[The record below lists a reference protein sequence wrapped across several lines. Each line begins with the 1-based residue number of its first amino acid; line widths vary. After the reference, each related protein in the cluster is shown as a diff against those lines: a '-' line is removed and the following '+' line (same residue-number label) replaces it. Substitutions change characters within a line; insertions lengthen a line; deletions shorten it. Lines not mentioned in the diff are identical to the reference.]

1 MDRPLP
7 IYYYRKSERDS
18 KECRDF
24 LLRYDKQVKQHLPD
38 NFPFPTRQRD
48 WELFKV
54 LQKIPTDNAKI
65 KILDTGSFNTFT
77 GFWLAA
83 FTESPVVSDL
93 LSQRFFKSALRYLG
107 FLPRKKNELFYL
119 KWRSILTRG
128 APNLFI
134 KNIDLLNI
142 PYPGSSF
149 DYITSIS
156 VIEHIEKTEI
166 ALEQMYRCLK
176 PGGKLLITTDC
187 HQTGLPYSKG
197 VRFRSVEELEQLFKD
212 YPVTSSYAA
221 PSFDKE
227 NWCYNKSGVILAFI
241 EISKPNITDSPSE
254 KID

>member
-83 FTESPVVSDL
+83 FTKVPSSLTFCRNV
-93 LSQRFFKSALRYLG
+93 
-107 FLPRKKNELFYL
+107 FLNPHFDTWDFCRERRTNY
-119 KWRSILTRG
+119 STRNG
-128 APNLFI
+128 
-134 KNIDLLNI
+134 DQ
-142 PYPGSSF
+142 Y
-149 DYITSIS
+149 
-156 VIEHIEKTEI
+156 
-166 ALEQMYRCLK
+166 
-176 PGGKLLITTDC
+176 
-187 HQTGLPYSKG
+187 
-197 VRFRSVEELEQLFKD
+197 
-212 YPVTSSYAA
+212 
-221 PSFDKE
+221 
-227 NWCYNKSGVILAFI
+227 
-241 EISKPNITDSPSE
+241 
-254 KID
+254 